1 MNDRVQEQVSALVDD
16 ELQAEEHALLLER
29 LSRDAELR
37 TCLGRYQLISDVLNN
52 RVGAPV
58 SAGLAD
64 RVMQA
69 LADEPSHQATL
80 TAAGQWRKLIKPV
93 AGVAVA
99 ASVALVALLSVQ
111 SITRQ
116 TAPAPQLA
124 SSAPVQPAAQD
135 FVRVQQ
141 GQWHRQAPQVRN
153 RLNGYLVHHNE
164 YATSSGVQGVL
175 PYVRIVGN
183 DSELE

>member
-16 ELQAEEHALLLER
+16 ELPAAETTLLVER

-37 TCLGRYQLISDVLNN
+37 ARLGRYQLISDVLNN

-58 SAGLAD
+58 SEGLAD
-64 RVMQA
+64 RVMRA
-69 LADEPSHQATL
+69 LDDEPSHQSTL
-80 TAAGQWRKLIKPV
+80 AAAGAWRKLLKPV

-111 SITRQ
+111 SITQ
-116 TAPAPQLA
+116 QSAPAPQLA
-124 SSAPVQPAAQD
+124 SSAPVQPEQQD

-141 GQWHRQAPQVRN
+141 GQWHRQAPQVRK

-183 DSELE
+183 DSGNE